1 MENRKVRI
9 IAISAPSG
17 SGKTTIV
24 RKVLKD
30 IPELVFSV
38 SATTRKRRKE
48 EKEGADYY
56 FISENEF
63 KKKIDNNEFIEWEKF
78 YDYYYGTYKNIIDN
92 AVSDGKTIILEV
104 DVKGALSLKKIY
116 PDAVLIYIVPP
127 SFDELVN
134 RLVKRKTEDEADL
147 QKRIDRAKME
157 LELKDEF
164 DYLVDNTELEKAVI
178 ETESLIKK
186 IISKENNK

>member
-1 MENRKVRI
+1 LANRKGRV

-24 RKVLKD
+24 RRILSD

-48 EKEGADYY
+48 EKDGVHYY
-56 FISENEF
+56 FISEEEF

-78 YDYYYGTYKNIIDN
+78 YDYYYGTYKKVVDN
-92 AVSDGKTIILEV
+92 AVNSGKIIILEV

-116 PDAVLIYIVPP
+116 HDAVLVYIVPP

-134 RLVKRKTEDEADL
+134 RLVKRKTEDKADL

-157 LELKDEF
+157 LELKDRF
-164 DYLVDNTELEKAVI
+164 DYYIENKELEKAI
-178 ETESLIKK
+178 AETENLIRNL
-186 IISKENNK
+186 ISKEKNK

>member
-1 MENRKVRI
+1 LENRKGRI
-9 IAISAPSG
+9 IALSAPSG

-78 YDYYYGTYKNIIDN
+78 YDYYYGTYKNIVDN

-164 DYLVDNTELEKAVI
+164 DYFVDNTELEKAVI